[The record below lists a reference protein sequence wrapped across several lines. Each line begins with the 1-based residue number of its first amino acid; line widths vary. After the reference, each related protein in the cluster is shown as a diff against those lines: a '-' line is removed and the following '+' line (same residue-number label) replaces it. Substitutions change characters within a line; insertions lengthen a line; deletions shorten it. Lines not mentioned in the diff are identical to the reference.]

1 MSLVSLSHKYNIK
14 VHRKGLNF
22 HHAETGYIPE
32 NVFDEDAKIMTKKL
46 EDMWQK

>member
-14 VHRKGLNF
+14 VHWKGLNF
-22 HHAETGYIPE
+22 HRIETGSIPE
-32 NVFDEDAKIMTKKL
+32 NVFGEDAKIVTKKL